1 MQAHQERRL
10 LDRDG
15 VLSVLHLIGEE
26 LQQLIDTH
34 QLLPIRIVGLERFD
48 SKDVYQLIDS
58 YKATASRRIQ

>member
-26 LQQLIDTH
+26 LQLLIDTH
-34 QLLPIRIVGLERFD
+34 QLLPIRIAGLERFD

-58 YKATASRRIQ
+58 YKATASRRIH

>member
-26 LQQLIDTH
+26 LQPLIDTH
-34 QLLPIRIVGLERFD
+34 QLLPIRIAGLERFD

-58 YKATASRRIQ
+58 YKTTAFRRIQ